1 MLELSLRRLG
11 HSLFVL
17 AVLLASVFFLIRFAP
32 GGPFDTDRVL
42 PSEVRRNIEVRYG
55 LDAPIAI
62 QFGRWVRAT
71 ASGDL
76 GQSFQHPDRAVAE
89 ILSTAFPRSLLL
101 GALALTAAF
110 VLGVPLGIHSA
121 ATRRPFVERA
131 LRTLLLSS
139 VSLPGFVVAS
149 LLIWVFSIRLHWLPP
164 ALWEGPAYWI
174 LPTATLMLRPMALI
188 TRLMRGSVMDVLEE
202 DYIRTARA
210 KGLGANA
217 VLWRHALRNAWI
229 PCIGLLG
236 PVAAQL
242 VTGSFLVETIFQIPG
257 MGRYFVSAVLNRD
270 YPLVMGTTLL
280 FGLTLVFFNALGEFL
295 LAWAD
300 PRLREPA
307 RNP

>member
-1 MLELSLRRLG
+1 M
-11 HSLFVL
+11 
-17 AVLLASVFFLIRFAP
+17 
-32 GGPFDTDRVL
+32 
-42 PSEVRRNIEVRYG
+42 
-55 LDAPIAI
+55 
-62 QFGRWVRAT
+62 
-71 ASGDL
+71 
-76 GQSFQHPDRAVAE
+76 
-89 ILSTAFPRSLLL
+89 
-101 GALALTAAF
+101 
-110 VLGVPLGIHSA
+110 
-121 ATRRPFVERA
+121 
-131 LRTLLLSS
+131 
-139 VSLPGFVVAS
+139 SLPGFVVAS
-149 LLIWVFSIRLHWLPP
+149 LLIWIFSIRLHWLPP

-210 KGLGANA
+210 KGLSAHV